1 MARQKV
7 ELEEQRVELE
17 SRRPAAPTSSQPAAQ
32 PRRRWLSKL
41 GISSDDQ

>member
-7 ELEEQRVELE
+7 ELEELRVEIE
-17 SRRPAAPTSSQPAAQ
+17 SRRPVASTNSQATAQ

-41 GISSDDQ
+41 GISGDEP